1 MSSVLPAKS
10 TRVGALD
17 SMIMSASQ
25 LDSGDFQPSQFDGLV
40 RSPQGMTNA
49 TVHRKALTR
58 ALGLE
63 RRTTLFERRVASAA
77 GAGGAVAGDE
87 LRAVLFLL
95 GEGGIGLEA
104 AAAAG
109 FVGAHGADNDQLF
122 AFDEALGVN
131 RGVAAADA
139 DGQQL
144 GNFFGD
150 GEEARHGFERA
161 AAIVGVQAGDDD
173 AFAEIGELG
182 ANIHYFIAEELRFV
196 DADDFRARR
205 QLFHDFGG
213 IEHVVRG
220 NAEARV
226 RDDFVGGVALV
237 DGRLEDLH
245 SLARDLRAAQATDQL
260 FAFTGKHR
268 ADDDF
273 DPAHVAF
280 DDVHGRSFKTSDQ
293 FPVPSI
299 QQRTAIFNDLGLYL
313 PCFYRDQ
320 SEAPTAAARY
330 IFVL

>member
-1 MSSVLPAKS
+1 MTVMNVHGKAMTSGRWPSKELPSIQMKE
-10 TRVGALD
+10 
-17 SMIMSASQ
+17 SAR
-25 LDSGDFQPSQFDGLV
+25 GG
-40 RSPQGMTNA
+40 
-49 TVHRKALTR
+49 
-58 ALGLE
+58 
-63 RRTTLFERRVASAA
+63 SAI
-77 GAGGAVAGDE
+77 AGDE
-87 LRAVLFLL
+87 LRAVLLFL
-95 GEGGIGLEA
+95 GESGIGLEA

-109 FVGAHGADNDQLF
+109 FVRTHGANDDQLF
-122 AFDEALGVN
+122 AFDKALGVN
-131 RGVAAADA
+131 RGIAAADA
-139 DGQQL
+139 DRQQL
-144 GNFFGD
+144 GDFLSD
-150 GEEARHGFERA
+150 GEEARHRFEGA
-161 AAIVGVQAGDDD
+161 AAVIGIQAGHDD
-173 AFAEIGELG
+173 AFAEIRELG
-182 ANIHYFIAEELRFV
+182 ANIHNLIAKELRFV
-196 DADDFRARR
+196 DADHFRAGR

-213 IEHVVRG
+213 LEHVVRR
-220 NAEARV
+220 NAEAGV

-237 DGRLEDLH
+237 DSGLEDLH

-330 IFVL
+330 ILVL